1 MASGTINGSTNN
13 QYIKC
18 KIEWT
23 STKNVSANTS
33 SVTAKLY
40 YWRTN
45 TGYRTY
51 GAEKYTL
58 TINGVSKSVERSYS
72 EGIEL
77 TNSTPVLAHTFTT
90 TVSHNAD
97 GKKSIT
103 IKATGGK
110 TSGSFTSTTCS
121 GTATLDTIPR
131 ATTPSFSTG
140 NLKLGNTLTIN
151 LPRASSSFTHKVTWK
166 FGSQSGTISSSAGT
180 SCTWTP
186 NKSLAS
192 QIPNNASGSCTITV
206 QTLNGS
212 TSIGTKTAALTLTVS
227 DDTVPTAL
235 MTVSEAVEPVQTQ
248 IGAYVK
254 GQSKLQIAL
263 SGNGSYGSTIKS
275 YKITANGK
283 TYTSATATTDFLTT
297 AGTNTIT
304 GTVTDS
310 RGRTKSV
317 TQTITVLDYAAPSV
331 TSLSAVR
338 CSEDGTADEEGG
350 FAKVTFSW
358 KISDCGGKNT
368 KSASVTYK
376 KRSDTSWQNAPA
388 VTLSGYTGTTSLIL
402 SGINTENIY
411 DVLVTVR
418 DFFCSGNNGV
428 SRGTY
433 VPTAFTLVDYRAG
446 GHGIAFGKVAE
457 EDLFDV
463 NLKSR
468 FRKGVYL
475 MDSAN
480 TEYAGVYDN
489 GTNLWI
495 GANQGD
501 NGVHHTGGT
510 YLSSGINTGTGTGN
524 ESIRVYIPDKN
535 GDGNYYNVW
544 HKGMTFKILWSGTW
558 SSGTIEMP
566 EVNQYNFFMMADNSK
581 GTLIPVFKFGKWLR
595 GIGGYLSPAGNTWT
609 YSFNAEITDTATGT
623 ISFLNAGGLMV
634 NDGTSKEAWTTNR
647 IYGLL

>member
-18 KIEWT
+18 KITWT

-72 EGIEL
+72 DGIEL

-110 TSGSFTSTTCS
+110 TSGSFTSTSCS
-121 GTATLDTIPR
+121 GTAT
-131 ATTPSFSTG
+131 
-140 NLKLGNTLTIN
+140 
-151 LPRASSSFTHKVTWK
+151 
-166 FGSQSGTISSSAGT
+166 
-180 SCTWTP
+180 
-186 NKSLAS
+186 
-192 QIPNNASGSCTITV
+192 
-206 QTLNGS
+206 
-212 TSIGTKTAALTLTVS
+212 LTLTVS
-227 DDTVPTAL
+227 DDTVPIAS
-235 MTVSEAVEPVQTQ
+235 MTVSEAVESVHTQ

-254 GQSKLQIAL
+254 GQSKLTIVL
-263 SGNGSYGSTIKS
+263 SGEGSYGSTIKS

-283 TYTSATATTDFLTT
+283 TYTSATATTDYLTT
-297 AGTNTIT
+297 AGTNAIT

-317 TQTITVLDYAAPSV
+317 SKAITALDYAAPSV
-331 TSLSAVR
+331 TGLSAVR
-338 CSEDGTADEEGG
+338 CDEDGTANEEGS

-358 KISDCGGKNT
+358 KISDCNNKNT

-376 KRSDTSWQNAPA
+376 KRSNTSWQSAPA
-388 VTLSGYTGTTSLIL
+388 VTLSGYTGTESVIL

-418 DFFCSGNNGV
+418 DYFYSGSSGV

-433 VPTAFTLVDYRAG
+433 VPTAFTLVDYRVG

-457 EDLFDV
+457 EDVFDV

-475 MDSAN
+475 MDNTN
-480 TEYAGVYDN
+480 TEYAGMYDN

-501 NGVHHTGGT
+501 NGVHHIGST
-510 YLSSGINTGTGTGN
+510 YISSGINSSTQAGN
-524 ESIRVYIPDKN
+524 KTIGVYVPDGA
-535 GDGNYYNVW
+535 GDGVFCDVW
-544 HKGMTFKILWSGTW
+544 HKGMTFKSLWSGTW
-558 SSGTIEMP
+558 NSGTITVPGIQDYSQFRIGMDG
-566 EVNQYNFFMMADNSK
+566 Q
-581 GTLIPVFKFGKWLR
+581 GTVITAYRWGSHLR
-595 GIGGYLSPAGNTWT
+595 GIGGYVSSAGNKLA
-609 YSFNAEITDTATGT
+609 YLFTATLSGDALT
-623 ISFLNAGGLMV
+623 WV
-634 NDGTSKEAWTTNR
+634 NCVDIYINTPSTVDPLKVTT
-647 IYGLL
+647 IYGIM

>member
-131 ATTPSFSTG
+131 KSILSVSNGT
-140 NLKLGNTLTIN
+140 LGAAQTLTITEQ
-151 LPRASSSFTHKVTWK
+151 ASAFTHKLYYTC
-166 FGSQSGTISSSAGT
+166 GSVGTTYILGSSSGTSTSLSTSWTPPLSLANQNTTGT
-180 SCTWTP
+180 SVSIQFT
-186 NKSLAS
+186 L
-192 QIPNNASGSCTITV
+192 
-206 QTLNGS
+206 QTYNGS
-212 TSIGTKTAALTLTVS
+212 TLIGSNSYTKSFSIPSSIAPGAS
-227 DDTVPTAL
+227 
-235 MTVSEAVEPVQTQ
+235 MTVSEAVNGIAEQF
-248 IGAYVK
+248 GAYVK
-254 GQSKLQIAL
+254 SQSRLQIAL
-263 SGNGSYGSTIKS
+263 SGSGSYGSTIKS
-275 YKITANGK
+275 CKITANGK
-283 TYTSATATTDFLTT
+283 TYTTAAATTDFLTSS
-297 AGTNTIT
+297 GTNTIT

-317 TQTITVLDYAAPSV
+317 SKTVTVLDYAAPSV

-338 CSEDGTADEEGG
+338 CDEDGTANEEGG

-358 KISDCGGKNT
+358 KISDCGNQNA
-368 KSASVTYK
+368 KSASVTYR

-411 DVLVTVR
+411 DVMVTVR
-418 DFFCSGNNGV
+418 DYFYSGSSGI
-428 SRGTY
+428 SRATY
-433 VPTAFTLVDYRAG
+433 VPTAFTLVDYRMG

-457 EDLFDV
+457 EENLFDV

-468 FRKGVYL
+468 FRKGIYL
-475 MDSAN
+475 INDTN
-480 TEYAGVYDN
+480 TEYGGIHDN
-489 GTNLWI
+489 GTSLWF
-495 GANQGD
+495 
-501 NGVHHTGGT
+501 GG
-510 YLSSGINTGTGTGN
+510 SSLTNPHNTGYTTISAGGYDSAYIAVFPEEGAGT
-524 ESIRVYIPDKN
+524 SYP
-535 GDGNYYNVW
+535 VW
-544 HKGMTFKILWSGTW
+544 HKGMTFKSLWDGSW
-558 SSGTIEMP
+558 SSGTITVP
-566 EVNQYNFFMMADNSK
+566 GIQNYNMFRIGMDGQ
-581 GTLIPVFKFGKWLR
+581 GTVITAYRWGTHLR
-595 GIGGYLSPAGNTWT
+595 GIGGYVSAAGNKLAYLFAATLSGNTLTWVDCVDIYINNST
-609 YSFNAEITDTATGT
+609 KVDPCT
-623 ISFLNAGGLMV
+623 V
-634 NDGTSKEAWTTNR
+634 TT
-647 IYGLL
+647 IYGIL

>member
-58 TINGVSKSVERSYS
+58 TINGLSKSVERSYS

-131 ATTPSFSTG
+131 KSTLSVSNG
-140 NLKLGNTLTIN
+140 TLGTAQTLTITEQ
-151 LPRASSSFTHKVTWK
+151 ASAFTHKLYYTC
-166 FGSQSGTISSSAGT
+166 GSVGTTYILGSSSGTSTSLSTSWTPPLSLANQNTTGT
-180 SCTWTP
+180 SVSIKFT
-186 NKSLAS
+186 L
-192 QIPNNASGSCTITV
+192 
-206 QTLNGS
+206 QTYNGS
-212 TSIGTKTAALTLTVS
+212 TLIGSNSYTKTFSIPSSVVPAAS
-227 DDTVPTAL
+227 
-235 MTVSEAVEPVQTQ
+235 MTVSEAVSGITEQF
-248 IGAYVK
+248 GAYVK
-254 GQSKLQIAL
+254 SQSKLQIAL
-263 SGNGSYGSTIKS
+263 SGSGSYGSTIKS

-283 TYTSATATTDFLTT
+283 TYTTAAATTDFLTSS
-297 AGTNTIT
+297 GTNTIT

-317 TQTITVLDYAAPSV
+317 SKTVTVLDYAAPSV

-338 CSEDGTADEEGG
+338 CDEDGTANEEGS

-358 KISDCGGKNT
+358 KISDCGNQNT

-411 DVLVTVR
+411 DVMVTVR
-418 DFFCSGNNGV
+418 DYFYSGSSGI
-428 SRGTY
+428 SRATY
-433 VPTAFTLVDYRAG
+433 VPTAFTLVDYRMG

-468 FRKGVYL
+468 FRKGIYL
-475 MDSAN
+475 INDTN
-480 TEYAGVYDN
+480 TEYGGIHDN
-489 GTNLWI
+489 GTSLWF
-495 GANQGD
+495 
-501 NGVHHTGGT
+501 GG
-510 YLSSGINTGTGTGN
+510 SSLTNPHNTGYTTISAGGYD
-524 ESIRVYIPDKN
+524 SAYIAVFPEE
-535 GDGNYYNVW
+535 GDGTSYQIW
-544 HKGMTFKILWSGTW
+544 HKGMTFKSLWSGSW
-558 SSGTIEMP
+558 SSGSIT
-566 EVNQYNFFMMADNSK
+566 VAGFTSYHSFMVQLEATDGGGT
-581 GTLIPVFKFGKWLR
+581 GTLVLAFKHPEWNYCR
-595 GIGGYLSPAGNTWT
+595 GVGGYMSEAGNYLT
-609 YSFNAEITDTATGT
+609 YHFAATTSGNT
-623 ISFLNAGGLMV
+623 LTFVNAGEIFV
-634 NDGTSKEAWTTNR
+634 NNPSNTKKQRVIG
-647 IYGLL
+647 IYGIL